1 MVTRKP
7 NRPEGS
13 VKAYLRAHER
23 TALTY
28 GCFLVRAW
36 ISRPLNTGVHDWEQ
50 QALNA
55 VGALEGAHQYG
66 EYFYNVD
73 FDAAL
78 EAAQAARRRS
88 WAG

>member
-1 MVTRKP
+1 M
-7 NRPEGS
+7 
-13 VKAYLRAHER
+13 KAYIRTHER
-23 TALTY
+23 RALAH

-36 ISRPLNTGVHDWEQ
+36 ISRPLNTGVRDWEQ
-50 QALNA
+50 RALNA

-66 EYFYNVD
+66 EYFYDVD

-78 EAAQAARRRS
+78 EMAQAARRRS